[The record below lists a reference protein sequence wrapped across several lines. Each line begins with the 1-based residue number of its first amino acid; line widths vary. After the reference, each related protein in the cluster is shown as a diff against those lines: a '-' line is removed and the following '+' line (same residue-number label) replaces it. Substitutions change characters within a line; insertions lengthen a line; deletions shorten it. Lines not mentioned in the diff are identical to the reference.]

1 MGKLPTIIIALALCP
16 RDSSLF
22 SVHIIHVERSYLY
35 IMVKETVAF
44 MEGSKTGVRRGRIG
58 LQASAGIALVLLISV
73 IALTS
78 FHNSSSQGSASSNS
92 LVITVNPDGSVNF
105 SFNVTQSAY
114 ATSGTIPTVNLESNS
129 STSGGVTTLS
139 TGGTFVVPA
148 AELDQAPYNYTT
160 SESLSASGNY
170 SGGVSKGNIIIQAA
184 PAVSSPLT
192 SFNLGYLGNSTA
204 LSASGSTTIQ
214 FGNYSL
220 GSGSYLEVNQTTI
233 GEYIT
238 LAEQEGFN
246 TTYLDSVFSLI
257 PYADLTATSVT
268 ITPTYGSSS
277 ANVTL
282 LLQVTGN
289 ITALPAALAAEYAC
303 ILTSDL
309 NSTTSTTTISS
320 TTSISSGSGNTTQCY
335 TTSPLMNLLYSQYEG
350 EFTSL
355 SNYSYDLSYA
365 SGIFSF
371 EMQSQTSSTNLSSVL
386 GYLYGDTCPESATS
400 NCNITSPE
408 FQYLNST
415 RVDLSNFQADYSES
429 QLPNGTYTIES
440 SINNILVYPPVVFH
454 GNSFNE
460 TELLQGAGTFNGT
473 VTIVGGSSSG
483 NYVFMSLPGSDP
495 QPTSHNVNSSFTW
508 NSVNLGSISDLQFS
522 FGTSCSACNSTS
534 STTTSSSPPT
544 TSPTIVSSSSSLSS
558 SSSSSTTVTVTANG
572 TSGTPIQLTVV
583 GNISSSQISNAS
595 IAEISSNVYSLNFT
609 ITGQSGTAGTATIT
623 IPKSEVPSGL
633 TPTVYIDGTQAA
645 SQSYTQD
652 SNNYYVTFSTHF
664 STHQVEIRFSVPPP
678 APAPF
683 PYLEVAVIAVVVI
696 AVVSG
701 GLLFAMRRR
710 SSSSWAPVSSPA
722 PSSA

>member
-1 MGKLPTIIIALALCP
+1 M
-16 RDSSLF
+16 
-22 SVHIIHVERSYLY
+22 
-35 IMVKETVAF
+35 ETY
-44 MEGSKTGVRRGRIG
+44 KTGARRARIG
-58 LQASAGIALVLLISV
+58 LQATAGIALVLLISV

-78 FHNSSSQGSASSNS
+78 FHNSSSQGSASTNS

-129 STSGGVTTLS
+129 STSGGVTTLN

-148 AELDQAPYNYTT
+148 SELDQAPFNYST

-170 SGGVSKGNIIIQAA
+170 TGGVSKGNIVIQAA

-192 SFNLGYLGNSTA
+192 SFNLGYHGNSTA

-214 FGNYSL
+214 YGNYSL
-220 GSGSYLEVNQTTI
+220 GSGSYQELNQTTI

-238 LAEQEGFN
+238 LGEQEGFN
-246 TTYLDSVFSLI
+246 TTYLDNVFSLI
-257 PYADLTATSVT
+257 PYADLTATSAT

-289 ITALPAALAAEYAC
+289 ITALPGALAAEYAC
-303 ILTSDL
+303 ILTSEL
-309 NSTTSTTTISS
+309 NSTTSFTTISS
-320 TTSISSGSGNTTQCY
+320 TTSISSGSGNTSQCY
-335 TTSPLMNLLYSQYEG
+335 TASPLMNLLYSQYEG

-355 SNYSYDLSYA
+355 SSYSYNLSYA

-371 EMQSQTSSTNLSSVL
+371 EMQSQTSSNNLSNVL
-386 GYLYGDTCPESATS
+386 GYLYGDSCSGSAST
-400 NCNITSPE
+400 NCSITSPE

-415 RVDLSNFQADYSES
+415 RVDLSNFQANFSES
-429 QLPNGTYTIES
+429 QLSNGTYTIQS
-440 SINNILVYPPVVFH
+440 SINNILVYPPVVFN

-460 TELLQGAGTFNGT
+460 TELLQGAGIFNGT

-483 NYVFMSLPGSDP
+483 NSVFMSLPGSDP
-495 QPTSHNVNSSFTW
+495 QPTSRNVNSSLTW
-508 NSVNLGSISDLQFS
+508 NSVNLGSISDLQFT
-522 FGTSCSACNSTS
+522 FGTSCQACTSAGTTSTS
-534 STTTSSSPPT
+534 SST
-544 TSPTIVSSSSSLSS
+544 SSSSSPTISATVVGSS
-558 SSSSSTTVTVTANG
+558 STSMASTTTVTVTATG
-572 TSGTPIQLTVV
+572 IGGTPIQLTVA

-595 IAEISSNVYSLNFT
+595 IAKISSNVYSLNFT

-623 IPKSEVPSGL
+623 IPKSQVPSGL
-633 TPTVYIDGTQAA
+633 TPSVYIDGTQAA

-664 STHQVEIRFSVPPP
+664 STHQVEIRFSVPP

-701 GLLFAMRRR
+701 GLFFAMRRR
-710 SSSSWAPVSSPA
+710 SPSWAPVSTPT
-722 PSSA
+722 SA